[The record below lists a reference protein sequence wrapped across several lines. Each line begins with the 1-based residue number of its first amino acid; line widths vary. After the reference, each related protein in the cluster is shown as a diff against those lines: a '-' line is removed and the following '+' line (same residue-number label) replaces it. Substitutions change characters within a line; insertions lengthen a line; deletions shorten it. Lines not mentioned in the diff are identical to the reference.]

1 MIVFIPIFPLS
12 HIQWSLK
19 NHPHFAISLI
29 GYPEQVNKHY
39 PNENW
44 EIGFC
49 PFSVAMAI
57 PMSFQKGLSQASLNI
72 Y

>member
-1 MIVFIPIFPLS
+1 MVVFIPIFPLS

-19 NHPHFAISLI
+19 NHPHFATSLI
-29 GYPEQVNKHY
+29 GYPGQVNEHY

-44 EIGFC
+44 EISFC
-49 PFSVAMAI
+49 SFSVAMAI